1 MPHAPAGAS
10 GLLAGLAIFFVIG
23 AWAYLT
29 RGAGPF
35 DLDPQAR
42 PGAFEP
48 FLAKYLRVT
57 EFIIGLATGPIVF
70 LIGSS
75 ALQGQGGRLPRFF
88 ASPLLLLTICVVYGI
103 SFMVWLTYR
112 YEESQR
118 GVPHTRFAYSL
129 TLTLGFSSLACF
141 SVGYIWLILRVAG

>member
-1 MPHAPAGAS
+1 MFRAPPGTS
-10 GLLAGLAIFFVIG
+10 GLLVGLAIFFVIG
-23 AWAYLT
+23 AWVYLT
-29 RGAGPF
+29 REPGPI
-35 DLDPQAR
+35 DLDPQGK

-48 FLAKYLRVT
+48 FLAKYIRAT

-75 ALQGQGGRLPRFF
+75 ALQGQGGRLPWFF

-112 YEESQR
+112 YEQHQR
-118 GVPHTRFAYSL
+118 GVPHTRLAYSL
-129 TLTLGFSSLACF
+129 SLSLGFSSLACF
-141 SVGYIWLILRVAG
+141 SAGYIWLILKVAG

>member
-1 MPHAPAGAS
+1 MFRAPPGTS
-10 GLLAGLAIFFVIG
+10 GLLVGLGIFLVIG
-23 AWAYLT
+23 AWAYLSI
-29 RGAGPF
+29 GPGPF
-35 DLDPQAR
+35 ELDPEGK

-75 ALQGQGGRLPRFF
+75 ALQGQGGRIPRFF

-103 SFMVWLTYR
+103 CFMVWLTYR
-112 YEESQR
+112 YEMHQR
-118 GVPHTRFAYSL
+118 GTSHTRLAYCL
-129 TLTLGFSSLACF
+129 NLALGFSSLACF
-141 SVGYIWLILRVAG
+141 GVGYIWLIFKVAG